1 MKRKRKLYAFVAML
15 LSVLTI
21 ANTAITPVLAS
32 DVIGIESSTTA
43 NIEEDNAQEVPKIET
58 EESIAIID
66 GDTNDTDD
74 MKSKKGESSNANDS
88 PEAVEATLSPELA
101 EEQTTNETEPL
112 KSELE
117 AYLAK
122 HHLYMDENGKLHYTD
137 GSSKYIDPAIYQKIM
152 SLLGKNTFIRS
163 GTTVT
168 LATGTS
174 LNVNINF
181 SDGIRSSVWYS
192 IRVNGAVAF
201 CVEHGSPLS
210 GGANTGYTPFPATSS
225 TELHYALIAYFGYH
239 TQVSTVNEY
248 MTQLMIWEAQGVHP
262 TSISGAFSM
271 AQYNTFKSAVNAR
284 IADFHKKPSF
294 NGQTITLNVGES
306 VTLTDTNGIFS
317 LYEQTGNTAG
327 VTVSKS
333 GNKVTLT
340 ALASSNDSGSVS
352 FGFAIGGNYTGTS
365 IYYRHPNT
373 QDVIVAKVHAS
384 TSASINVRV
393 NKEGYGKIIKQSA
406 DTGNVLSGARYKVTN
421 NKDSSV
427 EYLTTGADGSITS
440 KAYLH
445 GTVLTITEVNA
456 PNHYVLN
463 SKSQTITIEANTTKS
478 VTFTNSLAK
487 GIIRVDKS
495 ALRTGK
501 DMETSSYTLLGNIF
515 HIYNASGQ
523 HVDTLT
529 TNANGKAESKHLD
542 IGKYTVQE
550 VTASN
555 GFLVNPKTYEVEI
568 KYDGQDIPLTY
579 ADFKAVNTEQMGNLT
594 LYKRDKETDNN
605 PQGKSTFE
613 GAVFKLERKEI
624 DGTWKKIGEYTT
636 GTDGGITVKDLY
648 LATYRWI
655 ELKAPIGY
663 VFDDTPIITELK
675 YAGQT
680 ASSAITPISTK
691 HNTVIKGEIEG
702 LKIGKPLT
710 GSTTSDEMIALEGVE
725 FTATSQTTKK
735 TYTAITDKNGRFVI
749 KDLPFDDYI
758 LTESKGI
765 EGYSLIEPVAFSITL
780 DKQVVTYI
788 LNNRLTEQRIKVE
801 KVDAQTGNVI
811 PIAGVSFRIFD
822 KLENKYISM
831 RIPNSTKE
839 SDIFTTNDE
848 GYFITSEVLKYGVNR
863 YVLEEIKAPTGYVL
877 SDGTITFSV
886 SGNVTTIQEISFSN
900 ERAKGTATITKHGE
914 MPFTVKVTDSDFGK
928 LHSLSTDEAL
938 VSDVTYEVYASEDIV
953 GMEGTTL
960 HTKDELV
967 DTITTGKDGT
977 ATTKPLEIG
986 NYYMIEVSA
995 PSGLVIDT
1003 TPIPFEIKYENQN
1016 VAISETALSATNKWQ
1031 QLQVIV
1037 HKQEE
1042 QLVTYKDGK
1051 AMIDVVNASTNK
1063 VFGLFTKEELALS
1076 DDTTIKADSLLA
1088 ITTTTD
1094 GKAIFDKLQFLGSE
1108 YYIMELDAGGKHLI
1122 DENKYPVTYTT
1133 NNEEMITV
1141 EIGKD
1146 EPLLNKLYLTDIS
1159 FEKINEFATLKE
1171 NEGYTY
1177 AYDKLGV
1184 GASFELLN
1192 ADKEVI
1198 QSITIGENG
1207 IGTWTDLSVGT
1218 YYQREVSASDNSFV
1232 VSKELIKLVVTK
1244 DNIAIYDHENKDI
1257 TMADNENGT
1266 LFTIYN
1272 DIIKGSVSLIKKDAE
1287 TKEVL
1292 AGATFKLVNS
1302 EGETV
1307 FIGETDKDGQ
1317 LSVSDLPF
1325 GTYEFIEVSAPT
1337 GYILDETPITVEVTL
1352 DGETV
1357 TCEKFNEKIPE
1368 TPDTPKTPD
1377 VPKTGDMTNLTLTYI
1392 GMALSLIAISL
1403 LTYLKIKRKV
1413 KITRLK

>member
-1 MKRKRKLYAFVAML
+1 MKRKRKLYTFVAML
-15 LSVLTI
+15 LSILTI
-21 ANTAITPVLAS
+21 ANTAITSVFAS
-32 DVIGIESSTTA
+32 NVIDIES
-43 NIEEDNAQEVPKIET
+43 NIEEDKAQEVPKMET
-58 EESIAIID
+58 EENVSAID
-66 GDTNDTDD
+66 GDTND
-74 MKSKKGESSNANDS
+74 SS
-88 PEAVEATLSPELA
+88 EVVEQA
-101 EEQTTNETEPL
+101 EEPTTNEAEPL
-112 KSELE
+112 QSELE
-117 AYLAK
+117 TYLAK

-152 SLLGKNTFIRS
+152 SLLGKNTFVRS
-163 GTTVT
+163 GSTVT

-174 LNVNINF
+174 LRVGITF
-181 SDGIRSSVWYS
+181 SNGIRSSVWYS

-248 MTQLMIWEAQGVHP
+248 MTQLMIWEAQGIQP

-271 AQYNTFKSAVNAR
+271 EQYNAFKNAVNSR
-284 IADFHKKPSF
+284 ISDFHKRPSF

-333 GNKVTLT
+333 GNRVTLT
-340 ALASSNDSGSVS
+340 ALATSNDSGSIS
-352 FGFAIGGNYTGTS
+352 FGFAIGSDYKGTS

-406 DTGNVLSGARYKVTN
+406 DTGNILSGARYKVTN
-421 NKDSSV
+421 NRDSFV

-456 PNHYVLN
+456 PNHYILN
-463 SKSQTITIEANTTKS
+463 SESQTITIEANTTKS
-478 VTFTNSLAK
+478 VTFTNNLAK

-495 ALRTGK
+495 ALRNSK
-501 DMETSSYTLLGNIF
+501 DMPTSSYTLLGNVF
-515 HIYNASGQ
+515 YIYNASGQ

-529 TNANGKAESKHLD
+529 TNANGDAESKHLD
-542 IGKYTVQE
+542 IGKYTIKE

-555 GFLVNPKTYEVEI
+555 GFLINPQTYEVEI

-579 ADFKAVNTEQMGNLT
+579 VDVKAVNTEQMGKVT
-594 LYKRDKETDNN
+594 LYKRDKETDSN

-613 GAVFKLERKEI
+613 GAIFKLERKEI
-624 DGTWKKIGEYTT
+624 DGSWKKIGEYTT
-636 GTDGGITVKDLY
+636 GVDGSITVKDLY

-655 ELKAPIGY
+655 ELKAPTGY
-663 VFDDTPIITELK
+663 IFDSTPITTELK

-680 ASSAITPISTK
+680 ASSAVTPISIK
-691 HNTVIKGEIEG
+691 YNTVIKGEIEG

-710 GSTTSDEMIALEGVE
+710 NSTTSDEMIALKGVE
-725 FTATSQTTKK
+725 FTATSQTTGL
-735 TYTAITDKNGRFVI
+735 TYSTLTDTNGKFSIKN
-749 KDLPFDDYI
+749 LPYDDYI
-758 LTESKGI
+758 LTETKGI
-765 EGYSLIEPVAFSITL
+765 EGYSLIEPVSFSIIE

-788 LNNRLTEQRIKVE
+788 LNNRLAEQRIKVE

-811 PIAGVSFRIFD
+811 AIAGVSFRIFD
-822 KLENKYISM
+822 KQEDNYISM
-831 RIPNSTKE
+831 RMPNSTKE
-839 SDIFTTNDE
+839 SDVFTTNDD

-877 SDGTITFSV
+877 SDGKITFSV

-914 MPFTVKVTDSDFGK
+914 LPKLVNVTDSDYGK
-928 LHSLSTDEAL
+928 LHSISTDETF
-938 VSDVTYEVYASEDIV
+938 VSDVTYKVYASEDII
-953 GMEGTTL
+953 GMEGTIL
-960 HTKDELV
+960 HTKDELI
-967 DTITTGKDGT
+967 DTITTDTDGK

-986 NYYMIEVSA
+986 NYYLIEVSA
-995 PSGLVIDT
+995 PNGLVLGT
-1003 TPIPFEIKYENQN
+1003 TLIPFEIKYENQN
-1016 VAISETALSATNKWQ
+1016 VAISETSLTAMNKWQ
-1031 QLQVIV
+1031 DLQVIV

-1042 QLVTYKDGK
+1042 QLVTYKYGK
-1051 AMIDVVNASTNK
+1051 VIIEVVNASADK
-1063 VFGLFTKEELALS
+1063 MFGLFTKEELILS

-1088 ITTTTD
+1088 ITTTID
-1094 GKAIFDKLQFLGSE
+1094 GKAVFDKLQLPESE
-1108 YYIMELDAGGKHLI
+1108 YYIMELNAGKKHLI
-1122 DENKYPVTYTT
+1122 DENKYPVTYSA
-1133 NNEEMITV
+1133 NNKELVTL

-1159 FEKINEFATLKE
+1159 FGKINESTTLTE
-1171 NEGYTY
+1171 NEGYMY
-1177 AYDKLGV
+1177 SYDKLGV
-1184 GASFELLN
+1184 GAIFELLN
-1192 ADKEVI
+1192 VDNEVL
-1198 QSITIGENG
+1198 QSVTIGEDG
-1207 IGTWTDLSVGT
+1207 IGTWADLSVGT
-1218 YYQREVSASDNSFV
+1218 YYQREVSASDDSFV
-1232 VSKELIKLVVTK
+1232 VSKELVRIVVTK
-1244 DNIAIYDHENKDI
+1244 DNTVIYDHENKEI
-1257 TMADNENGT
+1257 TMADNENGI
-1266 LFTIYN
+1266 LFTTYN
-1272 DIIKGSVSLIKKDAE
+1272 DVIKGSVSLVKKDAE
-1287 TKEVL
+1287 TKELL
-1292 AGATFKLVNS
+1292 AGATFKLVNAAN
-1302 EGETV
+1302 ETI
-1307 FIGETDKDGQ
+1307 FIGETDKDGL

-1325 GTYEFIEVSAPT
+1325 GIYEFIEVSAPE
-1337 GYILDETPITVEVTL
+1337 GYKLDETPIKVEVTL

-1357 TCEKFNEKIPE
+1357 VCEKFNEKLPDIPQ
-1368 TPDTPKTPD
+1368 TPDTPKTPRTSD
-1377 VPKTGDMTNLTLTYI
+1377 VPKTGDMTNLTLLYI

-1403 LTYLKIKRKV
+1403 LVYLKIKRKV
-1413 KITRLK
+1413 KMTKLK

>member
-43 NIEEDNAQEVPKIET
+43 NIEEDKAQEVPKIET
-58 EESIAIID
+58 SESVVTTD

-137 GSSKYIDPAIYQKIM
+137 GSSKYIDPAIYQTIM

-636 GTDGGITVKDLY
+636 GVDGGITVKDLY

-655 ELKAPIGY
+655 ELKAPTGY
-663 VFDDTPIITELK
+663 IFDDTPIITELK

-680 ASSAITPISTK
+680 ASTAITPISTK

-765 EGYSLIEPVAFSITL
+765 EGYSLIEPVAFSIIL

-788 LNNRLTEQRIKVE
+788 LNNRLAEQRIKVE

-822 KLENKYISM
+822 KLEDKYISM

-839 SDIFTTNDE
+839 SDVFTTNDE

-914 MPFTVKVTDSDFGK
+914 MPFTVKVTDSDYGK
-928 LHSLSTDEAL
+928 LHSISTDETL

-1088 ITTTTD
+1088 ITTTTN

-1108 YYIMELDAGGKHLI
+1108 YYIMELDAGEKHLI

-1133 NNEEMITV
+1133 DNEEMITV

-1159 FEKINEFATLKE
+1159 FEKINESATLKE

-1177 AYDKLGV
+1177 AYDRLGV

-1218 YYQREVSASDNSFV
+1218 YYQREVSASDDSYL
-1232 VSKELIKLVVTK
+1232 VSKELVRIVVTK
-1244 DNIAIYDHENKDI
+1244 DNIAIYDHEDTNI
-1257 TMADNENGT
+1257 TMTDNEKDT
-1266 LFTIYN
+1266 LFTVYN
-1272 DIIKGSVSLIKKDAE
+1272 GLIKGSVSLVKKDSE